1 MDVDDQP
8 IYQIRQRGQLKDVAT
23 IIILGTNAQEV
34 LAEEHDEC
42 GFESVEADYMV
53 DDVAM
58 RSGLEVGLDFG
69 FAPAMSRN
77 ASREMPTSAKELSG

>member
-1 MDVDDQP
+1 TTAMDVDDQP

-53 DDVAM
+53 DDVA
-58 RSGLEVGLDFG
+58 
-69 FAPAMSRN
+69 SR
-77 ASREMPTSAKELSG
+77 RELIALMTHEDAGKAIDVKS